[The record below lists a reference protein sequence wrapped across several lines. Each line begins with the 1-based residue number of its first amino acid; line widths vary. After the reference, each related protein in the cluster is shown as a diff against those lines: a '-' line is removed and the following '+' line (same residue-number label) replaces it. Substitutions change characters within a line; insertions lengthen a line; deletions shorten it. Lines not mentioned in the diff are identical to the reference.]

1 MIERLKIAKT
11 RLEAMNSFQ
20 YSTDRRERLPLLGDE
35 RDQSMA
41 RHNAIVTT
49 KSVLAS
55 SYINFLL
62 VFVPIGLLSGWFQCN
77 AKYVFFLNMLA
88 IVPLSSLLSFATE
101 QLAFVSGPTLGGLLN
116 ASFGN
121 AIELIVGVLALRR
134 GETRI
139 VQASLLGSILSNLLL
154 VFGMCLITA
163 GIRHQIARFNVT
175 VAQTMIAM
183 LALSTAS
190 IIIPATF
197 HFSLPDNKTSETA
210 LLQISRGTAI
220 IVLIVYVLLLVF
232 QLKTHKHV
240 CRDVNESEEDE
251 DHEPVLGLYASI
263 FVLALVTVFVS
274 LCADYLVGS
283 IDALVEEINI
293 SKTFVGLII
302 LPVVANAAEHVTA
315 VVVSYRGQM
324 DLALG
329 VAIGSS
335 IQISMFLAPFLVI
348 VGWFISQPLTL
359 YFESLE
365 TVILFVSVLLVNYLI
380 QDGASH
386 WLEGVQLLA
395 LYAIVVLAFF
405 YYPTQ

>member
-20 YSTDRRERLPLLGDE
+20 YLGDRRERLPLLGDE
-35 RDQSMA
+35 RDHSMA
-41 RHNAIVTT
+41 RHNAILTT
-49 KSVLAS
+49 KSVLTS
-55 SYINFLL
+55 NYVNTLL
-62 VFVPIGLLSGWFQCN
+62 IFVPIGLFVGWFQCN

-88 IVPLSSLLSFATE
+88 IIPLSSLLSFATE
-101 QLAFVSGPTLGGLLN
+101 QLAFVSGPTIGGLLN

-121 AIELIVGVLALRR
+121 AIELIVGILALKR
-134 GETRI
+134 GEIRI
-139 VQASLLGSILSNLLL
+139 VQASMLGSILSNLLL
-154 VFGMCLITA
+154 VFGMCLVTA
-163 GIRHQIARFNVT
+163 GIRRQIARFNVT
-175 VAQTMIAM
+175 VAQTMVAM

-190 IIIPATF
+190 IIIPAAF
-197 HFSLPDNKTSETA
+197 HFSVPDNKISETA
-210 LLQISRGTAI
+210 LLQVSRGTAV
-220 IVLIVYVLLLVF
+220 IVLVVYLLLLVF

-240 CRDVNESEEDE
+240 CRDVSESEEEE
-251 DHEPVLGLYASI
+251 DREPILGLYASI

-283 IDALVEEINI
+283 IDDLVEEINI

-365 TVILFVSVLLVNYLI
+365 TVILFVSVFLVNYLI

-405 YYPTQ
+405 YFPTQ